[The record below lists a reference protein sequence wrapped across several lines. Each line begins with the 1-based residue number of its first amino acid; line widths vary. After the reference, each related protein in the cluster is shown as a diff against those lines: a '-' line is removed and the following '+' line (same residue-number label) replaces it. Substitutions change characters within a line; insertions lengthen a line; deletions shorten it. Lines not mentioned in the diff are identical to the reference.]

1 MADFACRNP
10 PGRIFVDISALIPY
24 DASNCSQQNKLSLDA
39 KIDGNGPIFI
49 ELWPGKVR
57 CCDGMFSSENSP
69 GHNFVN
75 IGPLTSVVSLK
86 CSS

>member
-24 DASNCSQQNKLSLDA
+24 DTSNYSQHHNLHFRA

-49 ELWPGKVR
+49 ELWPGEV
-57 CCDGMFSSENSP
+57 G
-69 GHNFVN
+69 
-75 IGPLTSVVSLK
+75 
-86 CSS
+86 